1 MLKVKHICLHYQYSF
16 SLSVIQSVSSSK
28 STAVTPMTTT
38 NVVVPSTPEV
48 TVTKGRIAHCHNE
61 ALEMTI

>member
-1 MLKVKHICLHYQYSF
+1 MKHICLHYQYSF
-16 SLSVIQSVSSSK
+16 SLTVIHSLSSSK
-28 STAVTPMTTT
+28 ATAVTPMTTT
-38 NVVVPSTPEV
+38 SAVVPSTPEV